1 MSIVLRPPRFARTVH
16 PFGVRFAITAD
27 DARVPAAADA
37 ALARYARRPAG
48 DGPTL
53 RLDASTVPDTAD
65 DPAWPVTAASFADG
79 RLVLRC
85 GGATLH
91 ADATTGRA
99 ELTIPPS
106 LAAVPDAVRM
116 FVEGAASTLL
126 INAGHLHAVHAGLV
140 SFGGRT
146 FLLRGRSGAGKSTLT
161 YACLRAGA
169 AVASDDW
176 VYAVPGED
184 PAHLWGYPWRLF
196 LVGEALG
203 FFPELAGRESVLHP
217 GADRLKIPI
226 EPPVARRRRRARV
239 DAVILLDP
247 DPELDLRPVPAD
259 EARRRFWEPALPTE
273 RRDLP
278 EAFVD
283 ELLDRP
289 CFVLRRG
296 TDPNDAAAR
305 LQWLARTSS

>member
-1 MSIVLRPPRFARTVH
+1 MAPVPDPTTLKRTVH

-27 DARVPAAADA
+27 DPRVPAAADA
-37 ALARYARRPAG
+37 ALARYARRPIG

-53 RLDASTVPDTAD
+53 RLHATTVLDTAD
-65 DPAWPVTAASFADG
+65 DPAWPTTAASFADG
-79 RLVLRC
+79 RLTLRC

-99 ELTIPPS
+99 ELTLPPA

-146 FLLRGRSGAGKSTLT
+146 FLLRGPSGAGKSTLT

-196 LVGEALG
+196 LVAEALG
-203 FFPELAGRESVLHP
+203 FFPELAGRDAVLHP

-226 EPPVARRRRRARV
+226 EPPVVRRRRRARV
-239 DAVILLDP
+239 DAVVLLDP
-247 DPELDLRPVPAD
+247 DPELGLRAVSAD
-259 EARRRFWEPALPTE
+259 EARRRFWAPALPTE

-278 EAFVD
+278 GAFVD

-289 CFVLRRG
+289 CFVLHRG
-296 TDPNDAAAR
+296 TDPNAAAAR
-305 LQWLARTSS
+305 LQALARSSV

>member
-1 MSIVLRPPRFARTVH
+1 MSIVHRRTVH
-16 PFGVRFAITAD
+16 PFGVRFAMTAD
-27 DARVPAAADA
+27 DPRVPAAADA
-37 ALARYARRPAG
+37 ALARYARRPLA

-53 RLDASTVPDTAD
+53 RLAAHTVPDTAD
-65 DPAWPVTAASFADG
+65 DPAWPTTAATFVDG
-79 RLVLRC
+79 RLTLTC

-99 ELTIPPS
+99 ELALPPS

-140 SFGGRT
+140 SFGGRNL
-146 FLLRGRSGAGKSTLT
+146 LLRGRSGAGKSTIT

-196 LVGEALG
+196 LVAEALG
-203 FFPELAGRESVLHP
+203 FFPELAGRDAVLHP

-226 EPPVARRRRRARV
+226 EPPVAQRRRRARI
-239 DAVILLDP
+239 DAVVFLDP
-247 DPELDLRPVPAD
+247 DPDLGVRPVGAA
-259 EARRRFWEPALPTE
+259 EAAERFWEPALPTE

-278 EAFVD
+278 EAFVGD
-283 ELLDRP
+283 LLDRP

-296 TDPNDAAAR
+296 TDPNRAATR
-305 LQWLARTSS
+305 LQELARTSA